1 MNKKLVVIAAV
12 LLLIV
17 TVLIVSTAFN
27 FGLGGTYDRSYDQ
40 SYSNIKKSDLSDQ
53 SFAGFQNGGFELSAN
68 SIDTGKGDR
77 NGIAISM
84 ERKIISTAH
93 LQLEVDNVPSTVNK
107 ITNITQQQ
115 GGFISG
121 SSVSGY
127 EERKNGQVTV
137 RVPQKNFYAAVE
149 QIEALGTVKSRDIRG
164 QDVTEQYIDINARL
178 GNFKKQEE
186 RLQDILKMANTVK
199 DVLEIERELN
209 RVRGEIE
216 SLTGKLNYLDNSIE
230 MSTITVDID
239 EPAPFFEG
247 WGITNALKQSLNGF
261 FDSISGLIVFTGFI
275 LPIAIYLILIIFIGM
290 GVKRNIMPRL
300 FGKE

>member
-1 MNKKLVVIAAV
+1 MNKKMVVIAAAI
-12 LLLIV
+12 LLIV
-17 TVLIVSTAFN
+17 TVFLVSTGFI
-27 FGLGGTYDRSYDQ
+27 FGLGGTSQESYVRSTPGLDTKY
-40 SYSNIKKSDLSDQ
+40 LSDQ
-53 SFAGFQNGGFELSAN
+53 SFAGYQQSEFELSAN
-68 SIDTGKGDR
+68 SIDAGKGDR

-107 ITNITQQQ
+107 ITNITVQQ

-127 EERKNGQVTV
+127 EDSKNGQVTV
-137 RVPQKNFYAAVE
+137 RVPQKNFYAAIE
-149 QIEALGTVKSRDIRG
+149 QIEVLGTVKSKNLQG
-164 QDVTEQYIDINARL
+164 KDVTEQYIDINARL

-186 RLQDILKMANTVK
+186 RLQEILKMANTVK

-230 MSTITVDID
+230 MSTITVNVN

-247 WGITNALKQSLNGF
+247 WGITNALKQSVNGF

-275 LPIAIYLILIIFIGM
+275 LPIAIYLLLVIFIGM
-290 GVKRNIMPRL
+290 GVKRKIMPRL
-300 FGKE
+300 FGK

>member
-12 LLLIV
+12 LLLTA
-17 TVLIVSTAFN
+17 TVLIVSTVFN
-27 FGLGGTYDRSYDQ
+27 FRLGGTSEESYDR
-40 SYSNIKKSDLSDQ
+40 
-53 SFAGFQNGGFELSAN
+53 SFAGFQKSGFELSDN
-68 SIDTGKGDR
+68 SLDTGKGNL
-77 NGIAISM
+77 NGKAVSL

-93 LQLEVDNVPSTVNK
+93 LQLEVDNVPSVVNK
-107 ITNITQQQ
+107 ITNITVQQ

-127 EERKNGQVTV
+127 EERKNGQVTM

-149 QIEALGTVKSRDIRG
+149 QIEALGIVKSKDLQG
-164 QDVTEQYIDINARL
+164 QDVTEEYIDINARL
-178 GNFKKQEE
+178 GNLKKQEE
-186 RLQDILKMANTVK
+186 RLQEILKMANTVK

-216 SLTGKLNYLDNSIE
+216 SLTAKLNYFDKSIE
-230 MSTITVDID
+230 MSTITVNVN

-247 WGITNALKQSLNGF
+247 WGITDALKQSVRGF
-261 FDSISGLIVFTGFI
+261 SESISGLIVFTGYI
-275 LPIAIYLILIIFIGM
+275 LPIAVYLIVVIFIGM
-290 GVKRNIMPRL
+290 GVKRKIMPRL

>member
-17 TVLIVSTAFN
+17 TMFLVSTAFN
-27 FGLGGTYDRSYDQ
+27 FRLGGTSEESYDR
-40 SYSNIKKSDLSDQ
+40 
-53 SFAGFQNGGFELSAN
+53 SFAGFQKSEFELSDN
-68 SIDTGKGDR
+68 SLDTGKGNL
-77 NGIAISM
+77 NGKAVSL

-93 LQLEVDNVPSTVNK
+93 LQLEVYNVPSTVNK

-149 QIEALGTVKSRDIRG
+149 QIEALGTVKSKDLHG
-164 QDVTEQYIDINARL
+164 QDVTEEYIDINARL
-178 GNFKKQEE
+178 GNLKKQEE
-186 RLQDILKMANTVK
+186 RLQEILKMANTVK

-216 SLTGKLNYLDNSIE
+216 SLTAKLNYFDKSIE
-230 MSTITVDID
+230 MSTITVNVN

-247 WGITNALKQSLNGF
+247 WGITDALKQSVRGF
-261 FDSISGLIVFTGFI
+261 SESISGLIVFTGYI
-275 LPIAIYLILIIFIGM
+275 LPIAVYLIVVIFIGM
-290 GVKRNIMPRL
+290 GVKRKIMPRL

>member
-1 MNKKLVVIAAV
+1 MNKKLAVIAAV

-17 TVLIVSTAFN
+17 TMFLVSTAFN
-27 FGLGGTYDRSYDQ
+27 FGLGGTYDESYDRSY
-40 SYSNIKKSDLSDQ
+40 SGLKTNDLSDQ
-53 SFAGFQNGGFELSAN
+53 SFAGFQ
-68 SIDTGKGDR
+68 
-77 NGIAISM
+77 M

-93 LQLEVDNVPSTVNK
+93 LQLEVDNVPFTVNK

-149 QIEALGTVKSRDIRG
+149 QIEALGIVKSKDLQG
-164 QDVTEQYIDINARL
+164 QDVTEEYIDINARL
-178 GNFKKQEE
+178 GNLKKQEE
-186 RLQDILKMANTVK
+186 RLQEILKMANTVK

-216 SLTGKLNYLDNSIE
+216 SLTAKLNYFDKSIE
-230 MSTITVDID
+230 MSTIIVNVN

-247 WGITNALKQSLNGF
+247 WGITDALKQSVRGF
-261 FDSISGLIVFTGFI
+261 SESISGLIVFTGYI
-275 LPIAIYLILIIFIGM
+275 LPIAVYLVVVIFIGM
-290 GVKRNIMPRL
+290 GVKRKIMPRL

>member
-17 TVLIVSTAFN
+17 TMFLVSTAFN
-27 FGLGGTYDRSYDQ
+27 FGLGGTSEESYDR
-40 SYSNIKKSDLSDQ
+40 
-53 SFAGFQNGGFELSAN
+53 SFAGFQKSEFELSDN
-68 SIDTGKGDR
+68 SLDTGKGNL
-77 NGIAISM
+77 NGKAVSL

-93 LQLEVDNVPSTVNK
+93 LQLEVYNVPSTVNK

-149 QIEALGTVKSRDIRG
+149 QIEALGTVKSKDLHG
-164 QDVTEQYIDINARL
+164 QDVTEEYIDINARL
-178 GNFKKQEE
+178 GNLKKQEE
-186 RLQDILKMANTVK
+186 RLQEILKMANTVK

-216 SLTGKLNYLDNSIE
+216 SLTAKLNYFDKSIE
-230 MSTITVDID
+230 MSTITVNVN

-247 WGITNALKQSLNGF
+247 WGITDALKQSVRGF
-261 FDSISGLIVFTGFI
+261 SESISGLIVFTGYI
-275 LPIAIYLILIIFIGM
+275 LPIAVYLIVVIFIGM
-290 GVKRNIMPRL
+290 GVKRKIMPKL

>member
-17 TVLIVSTAFN
+17 TVFLVSTAFN
-27 FGLGGTYDRSYDQ
+27 FGLGGTSEISYDRSY
-40 SYSNIKKSDLSDQ
+40 S
-53 SFAGFQNGGFELSAN
+53 GFQKSEFELSAN
-68 SIDTGKGDR
+68 SLDTGKSDL
-77 NGIAISM
+77 NGKAVSM
-84 ERKIISTAH
+84 ERKIISTGR

-107 ITNITQQQ
+107 ITNITVQQ

-149 QIEALGTVKSRDIRG
+149 QIEALGTVKSKDLQG
-164 QDVTEQYIDINARL
+164 QDVTEEYIDINARL

-186 RLQDILKMANTVK
+186 RLQEILKMANTVK

-216 SLTGKLNYLDNSIE
+216 SLTGKLNYLDKSIE
-230 MSTITVDID
+230 MSTITVNVN
-239 EPAPFFEG
+239 ELAPFFEG
-247 WGITNALKQSLNGF
+247 WGITDALKQSVNGF
-261 FDSISGLIVFTGFI
+261 FESISGLIVFTGFI
-275 LPIAIYLILIIFIGM
+275 LPIAIYLIVVIFIGM
-290 GVKRNIMPRL
+290 GVKRKIIPRL